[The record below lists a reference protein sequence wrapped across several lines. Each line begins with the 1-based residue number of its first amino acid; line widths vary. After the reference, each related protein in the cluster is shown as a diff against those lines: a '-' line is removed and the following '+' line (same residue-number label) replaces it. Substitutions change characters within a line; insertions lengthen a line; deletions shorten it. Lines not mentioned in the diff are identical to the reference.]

1 MKVVVHVDGGARGN
15 PGPAAAGAVVSTPEG
30 DVLDEASELVG
41 DDAGDYGVTKRDAD
55 AVLAAV
61 EGMTRVL
68 VRPPA
73 ILGPGETSVWNTLR
87 PRDML
92 DDKAARHGAPDA
104 TFAWVH
110 VDDLATL
117 IADLA
122 TGRVAPSDD
131 PASGP
136 VTGSWT
142 AVNVAASRATQRDY
156 FETVTRAL
164 GVAAIWDDDPGWTG
178 SIVADRARA
187 WGWTPTV
194 TLDAAL
200 REIAAGLQS

>member
-1 MKVVVHVDGGARGN
+1 
-15 PGPAAAGAVVSTPEG
+15 
-30 DVLDEASELVG
+30 LVG
-41 DDAGDYGVTKRDAD
+41 DDASDYSVTKRDAD
-55 AVLAAV
+55 AALAAV

-87 PRDML
+87 PRGMR
-92 DDKAARHGAPDA
+92 DDEAARHAAPDA

-122 TGRVAPSDD
+122 TGRVAPSDA

-136 VTGSWT
+136 VTGGWT
-142 AVNVAASRATQRDY
+142 AVNVAAGPATQRDY

-164 GVAAIWDDDPGWTG
+164 GVAAVWDDTPGWTG
-178 SIVADRARA
+178 SIVADRALA

-194 TLDAAL
+194 TLEAAL
-200 REIAAGLQS
+200 REIDSGLQG